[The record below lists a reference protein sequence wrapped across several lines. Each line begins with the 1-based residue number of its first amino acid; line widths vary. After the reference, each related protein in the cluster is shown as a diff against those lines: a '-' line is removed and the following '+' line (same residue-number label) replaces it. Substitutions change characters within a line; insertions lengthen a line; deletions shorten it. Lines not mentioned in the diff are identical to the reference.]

1 MRSTKLRES
10 ARRQRDWRD
19 RGASA
24 SCRSDLVGVGRECDQ
39 LRLSCPADV
48 AVVESADL
56 GQGDDGSLRR
66 WLDCARLRRVLLES
80 EMRARRVV
88 VAEIIAKTATQVSL
102 VYNNHVIEELAADR
116 TDQALGKGILPGRAR
131 CRENLADA
139 EALDTSPKLAAVDA
153 VAITEE
159 KARGF
164 FMREGFDDLL
174 RGPGGGG

>member
-1 MRSTKLRES
+1 
-10 ARRQRDWRD
+10 
-19 RGASA
+19 
-24 SCRSDLVGVGRECDQ
+24 
-39 LRLSCPADV
+39 
-48 AVVESADL
+48 
-56 GQGDDGSLRR
+56 
-66 WLDCARLRRVLLES
+66 
-80 EMRARRVV
+80 MRARRVV

-139 EALDTSPKLAAVDA
+139 EALDTSPKLAAVNA

-164 FMREGFDDLL
+164 FMRGVCT
-174 RGPGGGG
+174 RGVHNQPRISPTLIESHG